1 LRNFSYDR
9 INLKI
14 LALDIGDQ
22 WTGIALSDASRT
34 IAKPFTTVETGNLT
48 SSLEQ
53 LFAKEKI
60 NEGIIGHPKTMK
72 GTISEQTKKVEE
84 MAALLQQIFP
94 TLTWKLWDERLSSK
108 RAEAAKKN
116 ISKEEKLRS
125 HAVAAAF
132 ILDSYLGYLHIHEN
146 LG

>member
-1 LRNFSYDR
+1 M
-9 INLKI
+9 KI

>member
-1 LRNFSYDR
+1 MRNFSYDR